1 MRDGILEWWVQRS
14 GFSVQGSGLE
24 TFEHRTSNVE
34 WKKMKKQTYEMI
46 L

>member
-1 MRDGILEWWVQRS
+1 MRDGILEWWND
-14 GFSVQGSGLE
+14 GFRVQGWKPLNIE
-24 TFEHRTSNVE
+24 RPTSNVE